1 MLQDRDIAYFFSHS
15 DHLLP
20 KSKYPQLADDPT
32 NRVLSCKA
40 CNTLKGDWDPSAG
53 EQIGDSSRG
62 ILSAE
67 ERSTF
72 IAKTRKWLEQ
82 LKERNEKQFKLEQ
95 TAIKLCLSGNS
106 AAPLQVAAGA
116 SGGTPLGNT

>member
-1 MLQDRDIAYFFSHS
+1 MNTEQAKQHSSQLLATRNMGTWSAETLVMWLECDCRCVYCDRDMLQDRDIAYFFSHS

-53 EQIGDSSRG
+53 EQDRK
-62 ILSAE
+62 
-67 ERSTF
+67 ST
-72 IAKTRKWLEQ
+72 R
-82 LKERNEKQFKLEQ
+82 
-95 TAIKLCLSGNS
+95 
-106 AAPLQVAAGA
+106 
-116 SGGTPLGNT
+116 